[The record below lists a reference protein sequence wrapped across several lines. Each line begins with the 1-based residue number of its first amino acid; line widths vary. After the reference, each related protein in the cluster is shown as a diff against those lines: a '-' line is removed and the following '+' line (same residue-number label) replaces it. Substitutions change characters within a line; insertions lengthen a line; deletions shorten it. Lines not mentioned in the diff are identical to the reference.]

1 MLRNLHI
8 KSLAAV
14 LMALLAVGCL
24 PAVHFKR
31 QTLIPPRRPLP
42 VAMQTIHILPFAVKG
57 PEYYTEQVPSSP
69 FEDKIEEHLNACG
82 YQVENLRHLQDMR
95 NYEDILKAFV
105 DHGEIGDELKETIRR
120 RGEVPDALLSGKL
133 TVKSGSAPWY
143 TFFPKLFGWRDS
155 SDRIEIWGNFRLA
168 AFRGKESIKFN
179 PEPET
184 QPVGRIHDVVERFAR
199 EVSEELLPRWE
210 EDKWSAFYN
219 DPVTEGA
226 ARRLASYG
234 APETPGRDNL
244 LRVEQDLETHLE
256 AHPQD
261 DSALFLRGLVHE
273 LVAQPLSVESER
285 ADLCLEEIEKAKK
298 YYDAAIALRP
308 DFKGYSEALRRV
320 AGLEAWVRD
329 RAEGVTE
336 QERPREQLPKE
347 EEQGKDYEDLLKKD

>member
-57 PEYYTEQVPSSP
+57 PEYYAKQVPTSS
-69 FEDKIEEHLNACG
+69 FEDKIEEQLNACG
-82 YQVENLRHLQDMR
+82 YEVENLRYLQDLR
-95 NYEDILKAFV
+95 NYADILTAFV
-105 DHGEIGDELKETIRR
+105 DHGEVREELEEAIRQ
-120 RGEVPDALLSGKL
+120 RGEVPDVLLSGKL
-133 TVKSGSAPWY
+133 TVKQGSPPWY
-143 TFFPKLFGWRDS
+143 MFFAQLFGWRDS
-155 SDRIEIWGNFRLA
+155 SDRIEILFTCRLA
-168 AFRGKESIKFN
+168 AFGRKESVVVVPKG
-179 PEPET
+179 ET
-184 QPVGRIHDVVERFAR
+184 QPVGRLHDVVDRFAR
-199 EVSEELLPRWE
+199 EVKEELIPRWE

-244 LRVEQDLETHLE
+244 LRVEQDLKTHLE
-256 AHPQD
+256 THPQD

-298 YYDAAIALRP
+298 YYEAAIALRP

-320 AGLEAWVRD
+320 AELESWVRD

-336 QERPREQLPKE
+336 QERPREHLPKE